1 MEQEALSPPD
11 LDFVRDL
18 VRTRSAIVLESAK
31 AYLVQ
36 SRLEPLARREGLASL
51 AGLIKILRQTSYGAL
66 HIKVVEAMTTNET
79 SFFRDLTQ
87 YCSLRWFRWF
97 YGWCSVHLHN
107 GRSRPSVRCVRRVPA
122 FHHPWLEFSTTGYTQ
137 QFCRRLK
144 QQPIPCLLALRGEGP
159 QIGAGCAALTAPWP

>member
-51 AGLIKILRQTSYGAL
+51 AGLIKILRQTSYWG
-66 HIKVVEAMTTNET
+66 
-79 SFFRDLTQ
+79 
-87 YCSLRWFRWF
+87 
-97 YGWCSVHLHN
+97 
-107 GRSRPSVRCVRRVPA
+107 
-122 FHHPWLEFSTTGYTQ
+122 
-137 QFCRRLK
+137 
-144 QQPIPCLLALRGEGP
+144 LAYKGG
-159 QIGAGCAALTAPWP
+159 